1 MSDSR
6 SDSRDLLAELRETGR
21 WDQVLAAVPYA
32 AFLGLSCQLIDGDPV
47 TKLTASEHL
56 IGNPVLPALHGG
68 TVGALLESAAI
79 FKLLWEIESIGVP
92 KTVNIT
98 IDYLRS
104 ARVADTYARAT
115 ITKHG
120 RRVAN
125 VQVRAWQADEARP
138 VAAAHA
144 HFLLKTRDPQE
155 P

>member
-1 MSDSR
+1 MTDAL
-6 SDSRDLLAELRETGR
+6 DVLAEFRVTGKLDR
-21 WDQVLAAVPYA
+21 VLAAVPYA
-32 AFLGLSCQLIDGDPV
+32 AFLGLSCEIIDGDPV
-47 TKLTASEHL
+47 TKLTASDQL

-92 KTVNIT
+92 KTINIT

-120 RRVAN
+120 RRVMN
-125 VQVRAWQADEARP
+125 VQVRAWQTDEARP
-138 VAAAHA
+138 IAAAHA
-144 HFLLKTRDPQE
+144 HFLLRTVE